1 MAALHGKIQVCALLT
16 LLSSSSS
23 SSPSSPSSSARVWI
37 RRPGLTMLSRARAQ
51 SCDGV
56 LERMEEMLGQFQ
68 SDLGNISGEIQSLQD
83 QVRRAN

>member
-1 MAALHGKIQVCALLT
+1 
-16 LLSSSSS
+16 
-23 SSPSSPSSSARVWI
+23 
-37 RRPGLTMLSRARAQ
+37 MLSRARAQ